1 MFFLFVDN
9 FESWRHLTNFV
20 QHFSNLSGSKFLRQ
34 NFQRSECT
42 QGMTWRVTANEQ
54 LAAFLPI
61 FYLFVSLVS
70 LIVSPAPPCTA
81 LCHMSDS
88 APWRCLNPSNTI
100 SLWRKDFCTFVGSTN
115 IHGPQILPP
124 VYLKRGPF
132 LHSCCQV
139 GQSVKLLRGDM
150 ENGYIVVKVQT
161 WYKSCQHLP
170 NWHNWQAKYVNMLGH
185 VQIDATLT
193 DRHSSCPPCNKMTHT
208 EHSKLRKNLVFSIRP
223 LCSLPAQPDDPNCCK
238 QVTGS
243 STLQQAGPSRL
254 SLQILFYGLFSLQF
268 TGPSVYPDC
277 LQQANQSGWSRFLNN
292 YCATLYFLQWLVHSK
307 LSG

>member
-1 MFFLFVDN
+1 MFFLLVDN
-9 FESWRHLTNFV
+9 FESRGQLTNFV

-81 LCHMSDS
+81 LCHMSYS
-88 APWRCLNPSNTI
+88 APWRCLNPSNMI
-100 SLWRKDFCTFVGSTN
+100 SLRRKDFCTFVGSTN
-115 IHGPQILPP
+115 IHGPQILTS
-124 VYLKRGPF
+124 VYLKRGRL
-132 LHSCCQV
+132 LHSYCQV
-139 GQSVKLLRGDM
+139 GRSVKLLRGGR

-170 NWHNWQAKYVNMLGH
+170 NWHNWQAKDANMLGH
-185 VQIDATLT
+185 VQIDAVIP
-193 DRHSSCPPCNKMTHT
+193 DRHSSCPPCNKMTHK
-208 EHSKLRKNLVFSIRP
+208 EHLEKNLVLPIQPF
-223 LCSLPAQPDDPNCCK
+223 CSLPAQLDDPNCCK

-254 SLQILFYGLFSLQF
+254 SFANFVLLDCSLCNLPALQLIRIVCNRLTNVIWHTIALLFYVCGNILQKKCVI
-268 TGPSVYPDC
+268 T
-277 LQQANQSGWSRFLNN
+277 
-292 YCATLYFLQWLVHSK
+292 ATH
-307 LSG
+307 